1 MCGSQKKDDEA
12 RLGRPVARASMQGP
26 GRESWQLRVAGVFT
40 GNTREVLGLGWGRP
54 KDSIFM
60 GLEEIC
66 CCLCVFCGAVI
77 EARAT
82 QISIISVLSEAMG

>member
-1 MCGSQKKDDEA
+1 M
-12 RLGRPVARASMQGP
+12 ARASVQGQ
-26 GRESWQLRVAGVFT
+26 GRERCQLRVAGVFV
-40 GNTREVLGLGWGRP
+40 GATREVLGLGWGRP

-60 GLEEIC
+60 GLKEIC
-66 CCLCVFCGAVI
+66 CCLCGFCGAVI